1 MDVLVKGVSIYNI
14 RSAAILVGAYLIHDP
29 SHQGALLR
37 IYLEVHVL
45 PLEDKLLSQDIIYIL
60 RGNAGRRLISLG
72 LRTGAT
78 LYKIFIGL
86 LLLIRHLYPDK
97 PVYYII

>member
-1 MDVLVKGVSIYNI
+1 MDVLVEGISIYDI
-14 RSAAILVGAYLIHDP
+14 RSAAILVGAYLIQD
-29 SHQGALLR
+29 SSYQGCILR
-37 IYLEVHVL
+37 IDLKVHVL

-60 RGNAGRRLISLG
+60 RGNAGWRLIALL
-72 LRTGAT
+72 LRAGAT
-78 LYKIFIGL
+78 LYKIFISL